1 MRDFNLYV
9 VTTEP
14 KNNLSY
20 EHMVEQAILGGAD
33 IIQYRD
39 ESNRTDR
46 QKLILI
52 RSLREITKKYN
63 VPLIINNRLD
73 LAVIAGADG
82 VHVGQDDIPAALIRR
97 LGEDFIIGLSVSSV
111 DEAMEAE
118 KIGADYIGVGPVFDT
133 PIKPL
138 NNSIG
143 LDLTSK
149 IYNSV
154 KIPVVAIGGIDENNL
169 NTLIEKGIKR
179 VAVVRAVCHREDIK
193 QSARNIKEMLRK
205 F

>member
-1 MRDFNLYV
+1 MKDFNLYV

-14 KNNLSY
+14 KNNVSY
-20 EHMVEQAILGGAD
+20 EHMIEQAILGGAD

-39 ESNRTDR
+39 ESNRSDKE
-46 QKLILI
+46 KLILI
-52 RSLREITKKYN
+52 KSIREITKKYN

-73 LAVIAGADG
+73 LAVISGADG
-82 VHVGQDDIPAALIRR
+82 IHVGQDDIPVALMRKIAD
-97 LGEDFIIGLSVSSV
+97 DFIIGLSVSSI
-111 DEAMEAE
+111 DEAIAAE
-118 KIGADYIGVGPVFDT
+118 KMGADYIGVGPVFDT

-143 LDLTSK
+143 LDLTAE
-149 IYNSV
+149 IYKSV

-179 VAVVRAVCHREDIK
+179 VAVVRAVCHKENILE
-193 QSARNIKEMLRK
+193 SAKKIKEMLRK